1 MLSSPTTLHRAPSP
15 SLLISRFLD
24 SDTIRSVPT
33 ITRADLSLKFSY
45 DGFLLIRRKQ
55 VAGVVR

>member
-1 MLSSPTTLHRAPSP
+1 
-15 SLLISRFLD
+15 
-24 SDTIRSVPT
+24 VPT
-33 ITRADLSLKFSY
+33 ITRADPSLKFSY